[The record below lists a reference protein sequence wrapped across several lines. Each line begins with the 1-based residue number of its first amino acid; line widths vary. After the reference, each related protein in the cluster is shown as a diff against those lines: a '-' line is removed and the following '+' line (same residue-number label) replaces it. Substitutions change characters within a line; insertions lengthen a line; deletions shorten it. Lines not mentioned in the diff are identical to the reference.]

1 MRSLCTALGPPTS
14 TQYYLRSY
22 CPTANENLGPRVKPS
37 TAMTTTAAGCRSGRL
52 HPGAGD
58 NQRGTLVNH
67 LNNQVHLQ
75 QGGHSPVSSFH
86 SRCGAA
92 AQSLRMATDN
102 LLPLSN
108 VNATGNAGR
117 WRQRGATYPNGSVR
131 PSTRSNG
138 AANGGGGGNQC
149 QVHPTTLANRRQA
162 TAAAEAASMAARRML
177 TVGQPSNSRLD
188 EDCMHTSSLERLLS
202 ATPKSEEAS
211 HPSTQMGAGRT
222 DSQQTQGFSTN
233 LTRQHF
239 MRTRRG
245 ESCSRSRTDSQVSC
259 DDSSPPMAEH
269 EIVISPETWKAYVE
283 SFGEVFEST
292 WGGCSLALVQQPELQ
307 HRARYLTEG
316 SRGPIKNRTN
326 DGHPRIQLRGWNGPA
341 LLQVFV
347 ANDSGDPKLNMFYQV
362 CLVSTKSNRGCTE
375 KTIGHTTVVQV
386 PFNPD
391 TEDRTLD
398 VDCVGLVKLRNSDVE
413 RRLTMMNE
421 GAEKTNSHR
430 GDSTS
435 EDADM
440 KEVLKQNSPTVR
452 SAGTGDGAGE
462 TNRKS
467 VKPKSSSARLVYRVL
482 LLSLQKLEGVVQVIS
497 DPILCTQI
505 VGSPEICL
513 MSTREAPEV
522 GGGDLFIIG
531 KNLVRGS
538 RIVFRELSTNTGD
551 CEGSP
556 VLWEREA
563 DLDSA
568 YLYQTH
574 AICRI
579 PRYDG
584 PSAPLIAPLRI
595 VVFVETPARVSRP
608 ENFVY
613 LPSELPLP

>member
-1 MRSLCTALGPPTS
+1 
-14 TQYYLRSY
+14 
-22 CPTANENLGPRVKPS
+22 
-37 TAMTTTAAGCRSGRL
+37 
-52 HPGAGD
+52 
-58 NQRGTLVNH
+58 
-67 LNNQVHLQ
+67 
-75 QGGHSPVSSFH
+75 
-86 SRCGAA
+86 
-92 AQSLRMATDN
+92 
-102 LLPLSN
+102 
-108 VNATGNAGR
+108 
-117 WRQRGATYPNGSVR
+117 
-131 PSTRSNG
+131 
-138 AANGGGGGNQC
+138 
-149 QVHPTTLANRRQA
+149 
-162 TAAAEAASMAARRML
+162 
-177 TVGQPSNSRLD
+177 
-188 EDCMHTSSLERLLS
+188 
-202 ATPKSEEAS
+202 
-211 HPSTQMGAGRT
+211 
-222 DSQQTQGFSTN
+222 
-233 LTRQHF
+233 
-239 MRTRRG
+239 
-245 ESCSRSRTDSQVSC
+245 
-259 DDSSPPMAEH
+259 
-269 EIVISPETWKAYVE
+269 
-283 SFGEVFEST
+283 
-292 WGGCSLALVQQPELQ
+292 
-307 HRARYLTEG
+307 
-316 SRGPIKNRTN
+316 
-326 DGHPRIQLRGWNGPA
+326 
-341 LLQVFV
+341 
-347 ANDSGDPKLNMFYQV
+347 
-362 CLVSTKSNRGCTE
+362 
-375 KTIGHTTVVQV
+375 
-386 PFNPD
+386 
-391 TEDRTLD
+391 
-398 VDCVGLVKLRNSDVE
+398 
-413 RRLTMMNE
+413 MNE
-421 GAEKTNSHR
+421 GAEKANSHR

-435 EDADM
+435 DDADM

-613 LPSELPLP
+613 LPTSDRFPPKILRMSLDEAPVSGGVDLFIIGKGFSSDSRVVFRQNSGKQNLGFSLYPGDDFVWKQQAHVDANLTNSTHIVCRIPPYDGPSFPLTSPITVEVLVETASGVSPMKMFTYTPESKT